1 MEVKVLKDNYYG
13 KHRKVTLQV
22 EAGVSELIVI
32 SSVLMKEL
40 CYCTSMLNKNALVV
54 TSSFWHLEILSE
66 TFRSNSGIMNLFL
79 DKLARALRGSVSVKS
94 AIHAPFVSEA
104 RIKEVLKSENFEE
117 ELRSIVGLSIY
128 QCWCGASDE
137 PEKVVLNKLK
147 ELRNP
152 AMVVAFNHC
161 GVVYNEVDGY
171 VSPHVF
177 MSELTNY
184 GV

>member
-1 MEVKVLKDNYYG
+1 MEVKVLKDSCYG

-22 EAGVSELIVI
+22 EASPSELYTIA
-32 SSVLMKEL
+32 SVLRQEL
-40 CYCTSMLNKNALVV
+40 CNCTDMMNKDALIV
-54 TSSFWHLEILSE
+54 TSSFWHLDVISE
-66 TFRSNSGIMNLFL
+66 TFRTTSSVMRLFL
-79 DKLARALRGSVSVKS
+79 DELRIALLRSVPVKS
-94 AIHAPFVSEA
+94 AIHAPFVSKA

-117 ELRSIVGLSIY
+117 ELRSIVGLSVY
-128 QCWCGASDE
+128 QCWCGALDE
-137 PEKVVLNKLK
+137 PEKVILNKLK

-184 GV
+184 GA